1 MPCLIMCVDV
11 WVYMHGY
18 RQAPG
23 HQLSSLLAS
32 PPGKP
37 LFSILP
43 SQRAP
48 NISNISKTFY
58 ISLLNCK
65 HIVPAIYVLHIKT
78 KSFFFLFFVFV
89 FLRYESQAEDPWCGS
104 QISGACLVCHVQ
116 HTNSTL
122 QTELIKPQLPL
133 SCSLF

>member
-1 MPCLIMCVDV
+1 MPCLMCVDV

-18 RQAPG
+18 RQAPR

-43 SQRAP
+43 SQKAP

-58 ISLLNCK
+58 IFLLNCK
-65 HIVPAIYVLHIKT
+65 HIVLAIYVLNIKT
-78 KSFFFLFFVFV
+78 KSFFFVFV
-89 FLRYESQAEDPWCGS
+89 FLRYESQAEDPWCLF

-122 QTELIKPQLPL
+122 QTDLIKLQLPL
-133 SCSLF
+133 SCSFF

>member
-78 KSFFFLFFVFV
+78 KSFFFCFLFLC
-89 FLRYESQAEDPWCGS
+89 FLGTKARQKTHGVALKSQEPVLFAMC
-104 QISGACLVCHVQ
+104 
-116 HTNSTL
+116 ST
-122 QTELIKPQLPL
+122 QTPL
-133 SCSLF
+133 CRLSSLSRNFP